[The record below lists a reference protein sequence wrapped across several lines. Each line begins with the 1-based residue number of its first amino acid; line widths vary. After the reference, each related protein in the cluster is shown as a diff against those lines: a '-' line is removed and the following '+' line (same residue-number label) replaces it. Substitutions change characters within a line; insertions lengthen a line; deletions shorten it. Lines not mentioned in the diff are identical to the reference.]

1 MNFSNYI
8 AKRLLNNQ
16 ESSKN
21 ISRPIVR
28 IGVIGIALGVA
39 VMIITVSVITG
50 FQKQIIQKIT
60 TFTSHAQICH
70 YDENQSMEPMPIVID
85 ENRVNELRKIPN
97 IRHIQA
103 YATKNGILK
112 TKSDNE
118 GIVLK
123 GVTFD
128 YDWSQLKSYVVEGSV
143 LSLSKD
149 SIGKDIFI
157 SQSLANKLHLKIN
170 QKLLVYFITKKKL
183 SDTTSSGENFI
194 RHEPRV
200 KDFYIKGIF
209 NTGFEEFD
217 NNLVFV
223 DLRQIQKLNYWEHNQ
238 VAGYEV
244 YVNDFNVLD
253 SSLETLNDQLGYLY
267 KVVSVKQLQS
277 AIFNW
282 LDMIDVNAVIII
294 TLMVLVA
301 AINMISAL
309 LILILE
315 QTTLIG
321 ILKALGLS
329 NVHVRKIFLN
339 LSFRLLAKGL
349 LFGNLIGLSLCFLQM
364 HLKIISLNP
373 ETYYLASVPIN
384 LSLSHIIAINFG
396 TLVICLLMMVLP
408 TFLIYKITP
417 MRAIRFS

>member
-1 MNFSNYI
+1 
-8 AKRLLNNQ
+8 
-16 ESSKN
+16 
-21 ISRPIVR
+21 
-28 IGVIGIALGVA
+28 
-39 VMIITVSVITG
+39 
-50 FQKQIIQKIT
+50 
-60 TFTSHAQICH
+60 
-70 YDENQSMEPMPIVID
+70 
-85 ENRVNELRKIPN
+85 
-97 IRHIQA
+97 
-103 YATKNGILK
+103 
-112 TKSDNE
+112 
-118 GIVLK
+118 
-123 GVTFD
+123 
-128 YDWSQLKSYVVEGSV
+128 
-143 LSLSKD
+143 
-149 SIGKDIFI
+149 
-157 SQSLANKLHLKIN
+157 
-170 QKLLVYFITKKKL
+170 
-183 SDTTSSGENFI
+183 
-194 RHEPRV
+194 
-200 KDFYIKGIF
+200 
-209 NTGFEEFD
+209 
-217 NNLVFV
+217 
-223 DLRQIQKLNYWEHNQ
+223 
-238 VAGYEV
+238 
-244 YVNDFNVLD
+244 
-253 SSLETLNDQLGYLY
+253 
-267 KVVSVKQLQS
+267 
-277 AIFNW
+277 
-282 LDMIDVNAVIII
+282 MIDVNAVIII